1 MLREVVSQLFNKP
14 ATQAYPF
21 VKPVVPEG
29 LRGRQIFYI
38 DRCISCGLCA
48 KECPSNAIE
57 MVDVEGYEKKKPLFM
72 LDRCVFCYQCA
83 ESCPKNAISTSTFFE
98 LAGFSKS
105 DLTVKPIDGVR
116 GMVETKATPTA
127 ETTPTE
133 ETPND

>member
-1 MLREVVSQLFNKP
+1 MVSITRPFTMLKEVVTQLFKKP
-14 ATQAYPF
+14 ATQVYPF
-21 VKPVVPEG
+21 TKPSVPVG
-29 LRGRQIFYI
+29 LRGKQIFYI

-48 KECPSNAIE
+48 KDCPANAIE

-83 ESCPKNAISTSTFFE
+83 ESCPRNAISTSTMYE

-105 DLTVKPIDGVR
+105 DLTVKPADGVH
-116 GMVETKATPTA
+116 ETA

-133 ETPND
+133 ETP